1 MEWLLAGNSSYA
13 FGLFIAVVA
22 ALLLTS
28 KIFDWLL
35 RKVQRAVADW
45 HREHRPPKRTQV
57 SDSELS
63 DRVAEVLRR
72 VSRGVRLGLFLI
84 ALYVCLPA
92 LLSVFPASK
101 PIAAILLPY
110 VWHPVEQLLVGLIA
124 FAPNLLSLVAIAFVT
139 RYLLRFIRFLLGEI
153 DKRTI
158 HIPGFHAEWAQP
170 TSKLLCF
177 LIVLFA
183 VVLASPYLPGFGS
196 PAFQGISIF
205 LGVLLSLGSTAV
217 VANLVAGTAL
227 IYMRAFNVGDRVKI
241 ADTFGDVI
249 EKTLLITRVR
259 TVKNVEV
266 TIPNA
271 MVLGNHMINYSGMT
285 DETGLILHTTVT
297 IGYDAP
303 WRQVHELLIAAARA
317 TACVKDEPAPF
328 VLQNAL
334 NDFTV
339 AYELNIFTTEAR
351 LSLEIMSEL
360 HQNIQD
366 QFNQAGIEIMS
377 PHFTSLRDGNNAAL
391 PAEYLPKAAAPKGFR
406 ITSDLFAK

>member
-1 MEWLLAGNSSYA
+1 MEWLLAGDSGYA
-13 FGLFIAVVA
+13 LGLVLAVIA
-22 ALLLTS
+22 ALLLAS
-28 KIFDWLL
+28 KIVDWLL
-35 RKVQRAVADW
+35 RKVQRRVTEW
-45 HREHRPPKRTQV
+45 HREHRPPDQAQK

-63 DRVAEVLRR
+63 DQAQQVLGRM
-72 VSRGVRLGLFLI
+72 SQGVRLVLLLI
-84 ALYVCLPA
+84 ALYVCVPA
-92 LLSVFPASK
+92 ILSVFPASRH
-101 PIAAILLPY
+101 IAATLLPY
-110 VWHPVEQLLVGLIA
+110 AWTPVEQLIGGLIG
-124 FAPNLLSLVAIAFVT
+124 FAPNLLSILVIAIVT
-139 RYLLRFIRFLLGEI
+139 RYLVRFIRFLLGEI
-153 DKRTI
+153 DKGTI
-158 HIPGFHAEWAQP
+158 YVPGFHAEWAQP
-170 TSKLLCF
+170 TPKLLCF

-271 MVLGNHMINYSGMT
+271 MVLGNHMITYSGMT

-303 WRQVHELLIAAARA
+303 WRHVHERLIAAAKA
-317 TACVKDEPAPF
+317 TACVKDDPAPF
-328 VLQNAL
+328 ILQTAL

-351 LSLEIMSEL
+351 LSLEILSEL

-366 QFNQAGIEIMS
+366 KFNEAGIEIMS
-377 PHFTSLRDGNNAAL
+377 PHFTSLRDGNSIAV
-391 PAEYLPKAAAPKGFR
+391 PVEYLSKAAPAKSFR
-406 ITSDLFAK
+406 IVSDTIAK